1 MHSPGR
7 AARLGLTIAISGM
20 LVIVLAS
27 AGIYVLLK
35 YAAAAPGFSHLQIAA
50 NAPGAN
56 VVVRSKFQRRF
67 MAAAVLDLPPVR
79 PQADSPSLQLSFFQ
93 PGALV
98 QGGVIRTP
106 ANRFRLAAFL
116 AYDHAGEDGT
126 QVRYFGNLADGPHTV
141 MLTGDERDVV
151 FTMDGRVLDRVP
163 RATYLPEDGPN
174 NPWLMIGTAVASPG
188 SAAFGTISRI
198 SVRDQNDAVT
208 RPVVPSCVVTNGGI
222 TLVRLGEV
230 WHMGGLY
237 NPDIPAKYQHCS
249 GKELPR

>member
-7 AARLGLTIAISGM
+7 TARLGMTIAISGV

-35 YAAAAPGFSHLQIAA
+35 YAPARPGFSHLAIAA

-56 VVVRSKFQRRF
+56 VVVRRRFQRRF
-67 MAAAVLDLPPVR
+67 MAAAVLDLPPVP
-79 PQADSPSLQLSFFQ
+79 PQKDSPSLQVSFFQ

-116 AYDHAGEDGT
+116 AYAHTGENET
-126 QVRYFGNLADGPHTV
+126 QVRYFGNLADGPHDV
-141 MLTGDERDVV
+141 MLSGDERDVV
-151 FTMDGRVLDRVP
+151 FTMDGKILDRVP
-163 RATYLPEDGPN
+163 RATFLPDDGPN
-174 NPWLMIGTAVASPG
+174 EPWLMIGTAVAMPG

-198 SVRDQNDAVT
+198 TVRDENDAVA
-208 RPVVPSCVVTNGGI
+208 RPVVPACVVTNAGI
-222 TLVRLGEV
+222 TLARFGEA
-230 WHMGGLY
+230 WHMGGAY
-237 NPDIPAKYQHCS
+237 DPDIPAKYRHCTV
-249 GKELPR
+249 KELPG

>member
-7 AARLGLTIAISGM
+7 AARLGRTIAISGV

-35 YAAAAPGFSHLQIAA
+35 YAPARPGISHLAIAA

-56 VVVRSKFQRRF
+56 VVVRRKFQRRF
-67 MAAAVLDLPPVR
+67 MAEAVLDLPPVP
-79 PQADSPSLQLSFFQ
+79 PQKDSPSLQVSFFQ

-106 ANRFRLAAFL
+106 ANRFRLEAFL
-116 AYDHAGEDGT
+116 AYAHAGENET
-126 QVRYFGNLADGPHTV
+126 QIRYFGNLPDGPHDV

-151 FTMDGRVLDRVP
+151 FTLDGKVLDRVP
-163 RATYLPEDGPN
+163 RATYLPDDGPN
-174 NPWLMIGTAVASPG
+174 NPWLMIGTAVATPG

-198 SVRDQNDAVT
+198 FVRDQNDVVA
-208 RPVVPSCVVTNGGI
+208 RPVVPGCVVTNAGI
-222 TLVRLGEV
+222 TLVRFGEV
-230 WHMGGLY
+230 WHMGGAY
-237 NPDIPAKYQHCS
+237 DPDISAKYQHCTA
-249 GKELPR
+249 KELPG